1 MSITKET
8 SGDVL
13 VLKINIK
20 RATVTEADEL
30 RTILLRYIE
39 CGWRK
44 IVLNLE
50 DTSFLDSTFLGSIFI
65 ALRTISK
72 LGGDLRI
79 SGVHGDAKNILEV
92 TGAFRVLTSFINV
105 EEAVASFAGKKSFV

>member
-1 MSITKET
+1 M
-8 SGDVL
+8 GDVL
-13 VLKINIK
+13 VIKINVK
-20 RATVTEADEL
+20 RATVTEADEF

-44 IVLNLE
+44 IIINFE
-50 DTSFLDSTFLGSIFI
+50 DTSFLDSTFLGSMVI
-65 ALRTISK
+65 ALRTLSK

-79 SGVHGDAKNILEV
+79 SGVQGDAKNILEI
-92 TGAFRVLTSFINV
+92 TGAFRVLTSFDTL